1 MLNNSKY
8 KILASA
14 LSVAKSLPTGNVSVS
29 DVLNHRA
36 GVFTTIVH
44 MRYGKVRKAFQGQ
57 VDIRKAV
64 IYKNARIGVN
74 YENKADVIEGRAN
87 GSMPSVNTGR
97 KWGEWMEGSDGKL
110 IINKGTYHIAIDGFG
125 AKVESIWYMDGKE
138 VTKEAVAPYL
148 LSSETKEKEKV
159 ESFRNEP
166 KLENIVY
173 MG

>member
-1 MLNNSKY
+1 
-8 KILASA
+8 
-14 LSVAKSLPTGNVSVS
+14 
-29 DVLNHRA
+29 
-36 GVFTTIVH
+36 
-44 MRYGKVRKAFQGQ
+44 
-57 VDIRKAV
+57 
-64 IYKNARIGVN
+64 
-74 YENKADVIEGRAN
+74 
-87 GSMPSVNTGR
+87 MPSVNTGR

-125 AKVESIWYMDGKE
+125 AKVESIWYMNGEE
-138 VTKEAVAPYL
+138 VTKEDVAPYL